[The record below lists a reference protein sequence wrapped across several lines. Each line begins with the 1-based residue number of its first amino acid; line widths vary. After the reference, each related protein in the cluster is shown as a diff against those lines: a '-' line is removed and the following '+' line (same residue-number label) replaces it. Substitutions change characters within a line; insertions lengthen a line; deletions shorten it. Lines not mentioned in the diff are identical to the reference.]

1 MKDFGLMVNGV
12 YFLSSEQEVKKMAAH
27 FSLLVQARLHEEAKK
42 VKEKEEAFTKIK
54 FEPTINKKSQ
64 KIASMRLEGLLQKP
78 STKSQGSSVESQRA
92 SHRAGLRYED
102 FLINR
107 GKEFKE
113 KLQEKAKELQQE
125 QL

>member
-1 MKDFGLMVNGV
+1 MAI
-12 YFLSSEQEVKKMAAH
+12 FLSSEQEIKKMASH
-27 FSLLVQARLHEEAKK
+27 FSLLGQTRLNEEAKE
-42 VKEKEEAFTKIK
+42 VREKEEAFTKIK

-64 KIASMRLEGLLQKP
+64 KIASLRLEGLIQKP

-92 SHRAGLRYED
+92 SQRAGLRYED